1 MSEPQGSNLSSMRT
15 LAVRMSEDERA
26 QLDILADLNDR
37 TVTDEV
43 RAAIDA
49 WIERSKSDPKV
60 LALADH
66 AREQIEREASV
77 RRGAI
82 AAIFD
87 RPSETS
93 AKRTAAPTS
102 GATSRPTKK
111 ADE

>member
-1 MSEPQGSNLSSMRT
+1 MSDPQGSNTSSMRT

-49 WIERSKSDPKV
+49 WIKRSKSDPKI

-66 AREQIEREASV
+66 AREQIEREASM

-82 AAIFD
+82 ASIFD
-87 RPSETS
+87 KPATPPG
-93 AKRTAAPTS
+93 KTGPAPTRQ
-102 GATSRPTKK
+102 GKK